1 MGIVQTQSIRN
12 TIITFFGFG
21 IGAINALFFYTSF
34 LQKEYY
40 GIVST
45 VLSGANILMPILAFG
60 VQNTIIRFFSQYETE
75 EKREQFLSFIVLM
88 PLALI
93 LPLGFGFYYFY
104 DEIAGVWLRENPSLK
119 PFFWLIP
126 VVGLF
131 MAYFEVFY
139 AWVKVHMQSVFGNF
153 ISEVLVRSLVMVML
167 LMVHFNVLSK
177 PEFVYGVAI
186 AYFGQTLGMFL
197 YAMKVRRP
205 SFRIVIPE
213 NIREVVYY
221 SSFIIVSGGVAVMLV
236 DFDKVLIPKYK
247 AIEENAVYSV
257 AIFFATVIAVPF
269 RAMTQIVAPI
279 TAKLMVEK
287 KWEEL
292 NDLYQKTS
300 INLQIAGGFIM
311 LIIFVNV
318 NEMYRI
324 VPDDYSAGLWVVFMI
339 GLSKYY
345 DVLLGNNNSIIV
357 NTHYYR
363 TVLLFGVVTV
373 VLMIVLNALFI
384 PPYGIN
390 GSAFATLLTIMIY
403 NTIKF
408 FFVVK
413 KMKLFPFTPKTLV
426 SLAIVSVGF
435 VLFYFWDF
443 PFHPVLNIALKS
455 ILVTFYFVVLHFK
468 MNVSTEVNQVIQ
480 KVAARFAIR
489 L

>member
-12 TIITFFGFG
+12 TVITFFGFG

-34 LQKEYY
+34 LEKEYY

-45 VLSGANILMPILAFG
+45 LLSGANILMPIMAFG

-75 EKREQFLSFIVLM
+75 EKREQFLSFIVLV
-88 PLALI
+88 PLFLI
-93 LPLGFGFYYFY
+93 LPLGIGFYVFY
-104 DEIAGVWLRENPSLK
+104 DEIAGMWLQENPSLK
-119 PFFWLIP
+119 PYFWLIP
-126 VVGLF
+126 VIGLL

-167 LMVHFNVLSK
+167 LLVHFEVLTK
-177 PEFVYGVAI
+177 PQFVYGVAF
-186 AYFGQTLGMFL
+186 AYLAQTIGMFI

-205 SFRIVIPE
+205 TFIIVIPA
-213 NIREVVYY
+213 NIREVIYY

-247 AIEENAVYSV
+247 AIEQNAVYSV

-292 NDLYQKTS
+292 NELYQKTS
-300 INLQIAGGFIM
+300 INLQVTGGFIM

-318 NEMYRI
+318 NEMYHI
-324 VPDDYSAGLWVVFMI
+324 VPDDYSGGLWVVFMI

-363 TVLLFGVVTV
+363 TVLFFGVLTV
-373 VLMIVLNALFI
+373 VLMIGLNAVFI
-384 PPYGIN
+384 PPFGIN
-390 GSAFATLLTIMIY
+390 GAAFATLLTIMIY

-408 FFVVK
+408 IFVVRK
-413 KMKLFPFTPKTLV
+413 LKLFPFTSKTWV
-426 SLAIVSVGF
+426 SMGIVTLGF
-435 VLFYFWDF
+435 VVFYFWEF
-443 PFHPVLNIALKS
+443 PFHPILNIALKS
-455 ILVTFYFVVLHFK
+455 LLVTVFYVGLHYQFQ
-468 MNVSTEVNQVIQ
+468 VSTEVNQILQ
-480 KVAARFAIR
+480 KTAARFSIR

>member
-1 MGIVQTQSIRN
+1 
-12 TIITFFGFG
+12 
-21 IGAINALFFYTSF
+21 
-34 LQKEYY
+34 
-40 GIVST
+40 
-45 VLSGANILMPILAFG
+45 
-60 VQNTIIRFFSQYETE
+60 
-75 EKREQFLSFIVLM
+75 
-88 PLALI
+88 
-93 LPLGFGFYYFY
+93 
-104 DEIAGVWLRENPSLK
+104 
-119 PFFWLIP
+119 
-126 VVGLF
+126 
-131 MAYFEVFY
+131 
-139 AWVKVHMQSVFGNF
+139 
-153 ISEVLVRSLVMVML
+153 
-167 LMVHFNVLSK
+167 
-177 PEFVYGVAI
+177 
-186 AYFGQTLGMFL
+186 
-197 YAMKVRRP
+197 
-205 SFRIVIPE
+205 
-213 NIREVVYY
+213 
-221 SSFIIVSGGVAVMLV
+221 MLV

-269 RAMTQIVAPI
+269 RAMNQIVAPI

-292 NDLYQKTS
+292 NDLYKKTS

-455 ILVTFYFVVLHFK
+455 ILVTFYFVGFHYK

-489 L
+489 M